1 MAQPIR
7 VVIGVR
13 SVMSVGRSSIESSVS
28 VTYAL
33 DSGETDVVGFVGD
46 KVNEV
51 SAAQRLAF
59 AKASGEGA
67 VAGQKPDS
75 PCPDRVS
82 VVVTGGD
89 SVPELVPGLTNL
101 QPVGKPRESNGSAVA
116 RPMLRLVTGGAASPA
131 PEPDHVYQS
140 REPGVTEAQ
149 IGVIAVLCGPVNL
162 DARGLL
168 HWIHTGFKK
177 SDLAD
182 LTQREA
188 AQLILKMTRVAR
200 RVSEEN
206 VVTQELCETNA

>member
-1 MAQPIR
+1 MAQPIK

-13 SVMSVGRSSIESSVS
+13 SVMSVGKSSFESSVS

-33 DSGETDVVGFVGD
+33 NSGETDVVAFVGD

-51 SAAQRLAF
+51 SVAQRLAF

-67 VAGQKPDS
+67 VAGQKPES
-75 PCPDRVS
+75 PRPDHLS

-89 SVPELVPGLTNL
+89 SIPEPVPVLTGL

-116 RPMLRLVTGGAASPA
+116 RPMLRLVSGGSASPA

-140 REPGVTEAQ
+140 REPGLTEAQ
-149 IGVIAVLCGPVNL
+149 IGLVAVLCGPVNL
-162 DARGLL
+162 EARGLL
-168 HWIHTGFKK
+168 HWIHTRFKK

-200 RVSEEN
+200 RVSEET
-206 VVTQELCETNA
+206 VATQELCETNA